1 MIEEVRCLELELE
14 CSLQVIWVPGLAMIN
29 QGTDGL
35 SRGVWMSPYHNLRDS
50 RVLTH
55 HVFDPM
61 TFDPS
66 IVDAYITAFRL
77 PLAWHHRP
85 WRQTWD
91 ARTCFNRL
99 TVWFPPPE
107 LARQL
112 LSFLLETWVERPLT
126 TSALIFVPRVVAAFW
141 FGLSRHLIE
150 LPTIYP
156 HVQPLRF
163 APVLP
168 IPVVVLYLPPFVRSF
183 SPPHRMGR
191 PTLPSDH
198 QWHRQ
203 QAAQMRGLP
212 ICSLS

>member
-1 MIEEVRCLELELE
+1 MA
-14 CSLQVIWVPGLAMIN
+14 P
-29 QGTDGL
+29 
-35 SRGVWMSPYHNLRDS
+35 
-50 RVLTH
+50 
-55 HVFDPM
+55 
-61 TFDPS
+61 
-66 IVDAYITAFRL
+66 
-77 PLAWHHRP
+77 
-85 WRQTWD
+85 D
-91 ARTCFNRL
+91 ARTCFDRL

-168 IPVVVLYLPPFVRSF
+168 IPVVVLYLPPFVCSL
-183 SPPHRMGR
+183 SPPHRMER

-212 ICSLS
+212 IRSLS